1 MQRQRV
7 PNAKYGVK
15 RLSALDGL
23 TLAGIGALAV
33 AWLLPARVALPG
45 ALLLMGPLLLRFV
58 RQGTAGLLWRAY
70 GWAWAWSCWLA
81 APPGVLR
88 FFAICMLLL
97 GILADWLRGKQEH
110 AATPQRR
117 AELALAVL
125 TSAIFLIGMRIAAFG
140 FTPSAGSAPLWEW
153 VVLGGGLYIGATSA
167 GAALEKIKKMRF
179 HGALPTAPV
188 AIAIACLALA
198 GPNQQPVSPL
208 PNRNDFP
215 QAAPPA
221 DLTLPLLVNNTIK
234 ERAAVVFGNSVAC
247 LGAEVL
253 PAAGLSPGDKL
264 VLHLTWAWESQP
276 GRDWRVFIH
285 ARRNLYGGAMYDV
298 SAGLPEGEGN
308 VPCHQELE
316 IAMPPDAPLGEY
328 MVIIGLWNGR
338 NNAPAERGG
347 DCPANWAVDRFGR
360 VRVARATLVPGETP

>member
-7 PNAKYGVK
+7 PNAKDGVK

-117 AELALAVL
+117 AELALAAL
-125 TSAIFLIGMRIAAFG
+125 TA
-140 FTPSAGSAPLWEW
+140 
-153 VVLGGGLYIGATSA
+153 
-167 GAALEKIKKMRF
+167 
-179 HGALPTAPV
+179 
-188 AIAIACLALA
+188 
-198 GPNQQPVSPL
+198 
-208 PNRNDFP
+208 
-215 QAAPPA
+215 
-221 DLTLPLLVNNTIK
+221 
-234 ERAAVVFGNSVAC
+234 
-247 LGAEVL
+247 
-253 PAAGLSPGDKL
+253 
-264 VLHLTWAWESQP
+264 
-276 GRDWRVFIH
+276 
-285 ARRNLYGGAMYDV
+285 
-298 SAGLPEGEGN
+298 
-308 VPCHQELE
+308 
-316 IAMPPDAPLGEY
+316 
-328 MVIIGLWNGR
+328 
-338 NNAPAERGG
+338 
-347 DCPANWAVDRFGR
+347 
-360 VRVARATLVPGETP
+360 